1 MSTAQGSSERA
12 TGSTLERVGLVL
24 VWGGIVAA
32 GVGLVFFRPL
42 FDALAP
48 TCFFRQWTGLLC
60 PGCGIT
66 RAMRALA
73 AGDVLAAFDFNP
85 LGVAALPLVMYEMV
99 VATSRAFGGPR
110 MRSAFDGVRVPVV
123 AAAVVIAY
131 FVVRNIPFWPFIVL
145 RP

>member
-1 MSTAQGSSERA
+1 
-12 TGSTLERVGLVL
+12 VGLVL

-32 GVGLVFFRPL
+32 AVGLVFFRPL
-42 FDALAP
+42 FDTLAP

-60 PGCGIT
+60 PGCGVT

-73 AGDVLAAFDFNP
+73 SGSLLAAIDYNP
-85 LGVAALPLVMYEMV
+85 LAVVALPFVMYEMV
-99 VATSRAFGGPR
+99 VQTSRAFGGPR
-110 MRSAFDGVRVPVV
+110 MRSAFDGVRVPII

-131 FVVRNIPFWPFIVL
+131 FVVRNLPFWPFVVL

>member
-1 MSTAQGSSERA
+1 MSMALASSRRG
-12 TGSTLERVGLVL
+12 TGSTLERGGLVL

-32 GVGLVFFRPL
+32 GAGLVFFRPV
-42 FDALAP
+42 FDKLAP

-73 AGDVLAAFDFNP
+73 AGDLLAALDYNP
-85 LGVAALPLVMYEMV
+85 LGVLALPLVMYEMV
-99 VATSRAFGGPR
+99 VHTSRAFGGPR
-110 MRSAFDGVRVPVV
+110 MRSAFDGVVVPVIV
-123 AAAVVIAY
+123 AAVVITY
-131 FVVRNIPFWPFIVL
+131 FVVRNLPFWPFVML